1 MKKDEALNIIETFL
15 TDEQLSRLQRV
26 SDMTGAPISTLI
38 RIAVADYLKTL
49 PKSLIHRRNIPEQ
62 TT

>member
-26 SDMTGAPISTLI
+26 SDMTGAPLSTPI
-38 RIAVADYLKTL
+38 RIAVADYLKSL
-49 PKSLIHRRNIPEQ
+49 PKGLTHNRNLPEQ
-62 TT
+62 SR